1 MMSLCRFLVV
11 VVMFAI
17 ASVVDAIQV
26 ELQPSVE
33 RDSNDRV
40 TAININRGYNDQSML
55 VNFFRLPFCC
65 VRDRYRISFRY
76 SNDRKWNKPE
86 VAVEREITASNLLN
100 QAYKVYASMI
110 EFVQ

>member
-1 MMSLCRFLVV
+1 MMSLCRVLMV
-11 VVMFAI
+11 VVMFAV
-17 ASVVDAIQV
+17 ASAIHVQ
-26 ELQPSVE
+26 LQPSVE

-76 SNDRKWNKPE
+76 SNDRK
-86 VAVEREITASNLLN
+86 
-100 QAYKVYASMI
+100 
-110 EFVQ
+110 

>member
-1 MMSLCRFLVV
+1 MSVRRFLVV
-11 VVMFAI
+11 VVMLAV
-17 ASVVDAIQV
+17 ASAIQV
-26 ELQPSVE
+26 QLQPSVE
-33 RDSNDRV
+33 RDSQDRV
-40 TAININRGYNDQSML
+40 RAININRGYNDQSML

-76 SNDRKWNKPE
+76 SNDRKWNKPQ
-86 VAVEREITASNLLN
+86 VAVECEITASNLLN